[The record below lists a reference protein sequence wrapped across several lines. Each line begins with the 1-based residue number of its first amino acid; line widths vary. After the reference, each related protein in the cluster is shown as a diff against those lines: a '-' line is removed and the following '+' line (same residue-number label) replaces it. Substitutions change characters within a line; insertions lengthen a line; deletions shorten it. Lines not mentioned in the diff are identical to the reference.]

1 MASIV
6 NNYTSKHITA
16 LMMALLMAFALF
28 GCASN
33 DAPLSAS
40 TQIGIGPDRF
50 SSLAQGLVADM
61 RRFFSA
67 QTIYQSKNDCPVR
80 IMLDSQKLNN
90 ESSER
95 INFNLITDGFRAHLD
110 NPEHEKSLSLT
121 GRKIIFVDTSR
132 NIVAGKISARKCSAP
147 KLGADYLLAGRIS
160 SDDKI
165 SKQDVRQKQTLIAF
179 WLLDLETS
187 AKAWTSPP
195 YIFKSY
201 GQNDVIYQ

>member
-1 MASIV
+1 
-6 NNYTSKHITA
+6 
-16 LMMALLMAFALF
+16 
-28 GCASN
+28 
-33 DAPLSAS
+33 
-40 TQIGIGPDRF
+40 
-50 SSLAQGLVADM
+50 
-61 RRFFSA
+61 
-67 QTIYQSKNDCPVR
+67 
-80 IMLDSQKLNN
+80 MLDSQKLNN

-95 INFNLITDGFRAHLD
+95 INFSLITDGFRAHLENKD
-110 NPEHEKSLSLT
+110 HEKSLSLT

-165 SKQDVRQKQTLIAF
+165 SKQDIRQKQTLIAF

-187 AKAWTSPP
+187 TKAWTSPP